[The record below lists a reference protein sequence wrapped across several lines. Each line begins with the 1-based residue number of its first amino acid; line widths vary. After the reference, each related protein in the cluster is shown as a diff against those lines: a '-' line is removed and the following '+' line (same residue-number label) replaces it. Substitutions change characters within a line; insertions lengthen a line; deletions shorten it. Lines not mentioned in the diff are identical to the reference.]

1 MSATR
6 KTLEALENQDEFISR
21 HNGPSADG
29 QREMLRALGL
39 DSLDQLV
46 DEAVPEV
53 IRAQGKL
60 DLPGAMTESQLLAEA
75 TRLAGKNEVM
85 TTLIGLGYHDCIV
98 PPVIQRNV
106 LENPGWYTAYTP
118 YQAEIAQGRLEA
130 LVNFQQMIMDL
141 TGMELASA
149 SLLDEGTAAAEA
161 MTLMQRVGKAKS
173 NKLFVAED
181 CFPQT
186 LAVIETRAV
195 PLGIEVQVGNPE
207 TDLNPDEVFG
217 VILQYTNTD
226 GEVRDYRALV
236 ERIHQTKALVT
247 VACDLLSLALLTP
260 PGEWGADVVIGSSQR
275 FGVPLGYGGPHAAF
289 MAFREAYKRTVPGR
303 IIGVSIDRHGNPA
316 YRLALQTREQHIR
329 RDKATSNICTAQ
341 VLLAVM
347 AGFYA
352 VWHGQK
358 GIKRIAGRVH
368 RLTDILATGLKSL
381 GVTVETQH
389 YFDSLVIQSD
399 DGVIERALA
408 ARINLRDLGNG
419 RVGLSLNEKT
429 TRETV
434 ETLWAVL
441 SGKNDH
447 GLSVAEL
454 DKSTASGIPAELQ
467 RTSEFLT
474 HSVFTSCRS
483 ETEMLRYLRQLREKD
498 VALDRSMIP
507 LGSCTMKLNATA
519 EMMPITLPGFSNI
532 HPFVPADQ
540 ATGYKELIDELESML
555 CTATGFAAVTLQ
567 PNAGSQGEYAG
578 LLAIRGYHEANG
590 DHHRNICIIPS
601 SAHGTNPASA
611 VLAGMKVVVVN
622 CDDQGNVDLED
633 LQAKCDQ
640 HAENLSALMI
650 TYPSTHGVFEESIR
664 DICAMVHDK
673 GGQVYMDG
681 ANFNALLGLAYPGD
695 IGADVMHMNL
705 HKTFCIPHG
714 GGGPGVGPIGV
725 AAHLV
730 DHLPGH
736 NLIDMGGAKAAN
748 SPVSSAPWGS
758 ASILPIS
765 WAYMKMMGGEGLT
778 LATKIAILNANYMAK
793 KLGDHF
799 PVLYTG
805 KNGYVAHE
813 CIIDTRPLKDET
825 GVTVDDIAK
834 RLMDFGFH
842 APTMSWPVAGTLMIE
857 PTESESKRELDQF
870 IEAMAAI
877 RAEAAKIE
885 DGTYTAED
893 NPLVNA
899 PHTAEDVMS
908 DDWTHCYSRQ
918 VAAYPV
924 KSLIT
929 AKYWPPVG
937 RVDNVY
943 GDRHLVCSCPA
954 VEDYREAAE

>member
-1 MSATR
+1 M
-6 KTLEALENQDEFISR
+6 TLDALENQDEFISR
-21 HNGPSADG
+21 HNGPSAEG
-29 QREMLRALGL
+29 QQEMLAALEVG
-39 DSLDQLV
+39 SLDQLI
-46 DEAVPEV
+46 EQAVPEV
-53 IRAQGKL
+53 IRAQAKL
-60 DLPGAMTESQLLAEA
+60 DLPGAITEAQLLAEA
-75 TRLAGKNEVM
+75 QRLAGKNQVM
-85 TTLIGLGYHDCIV
+85 TSLIGLGYHDCIV

-130 LVNFQQMIMDL
+130 LVNFQQMIMDM

-161 MTLMQRVGKAKS
+161 MTLMLRVGKAKS
-173 NKLFVAED
+173 NKLFVAAD
-181 CFPQT
+181 CYPQT
-186 LAVIETRAV
+186 LAVIQTRAAA
-195 PLGIEVQVGNPE
+195 LGIEVQVGDPE
-207 TDLNPDEVFG
+207 SDLNPDEVFG
-217 VILQYTNTD
+217 VILQYGSSN

-236 ERIHQTKALVT
+236 ARIHQTKALVT

-352 VWHGQK
+352 IWHGPE

-368 RLTDILATGLKSL
+368 RLTAILAAGLKRL
-381 GVTVETQH
+381 DVTVETEN
-389 YFDSLVIQSD
+389 YFDSLVVKT
-399 DGVIERALA
+399 DGRALARALA
-408 ARINLRDLGNG
+408 AGINLRDLGAG

-429 TRETV
+429 TRATV
-434 ETLWAVL
+434 ETLWSVL
-441 SGKNDH
+441 SGKSDS

-454 DKSTASGIPAELQ
+454 DAGAPSGLPAGLA
-467 RTSEFLT
+467 RRSPFLT
-474 HSVFTSCRS
+474 HPIFSSCRS
-483 ETEMLRYLRQLREKD
+483 ETEMLRYLRRLREKD

-540 ATGYKELIDELESML
+540 VTGYKELIDELESML
-555 CTATGFAAVTLQ
+555 CTATGFAAVSLQ

-578 LLAIRGYHEANG
+578 LLAIRGYHAARG
-590 DHHRNICIIPS
+590 DGHRNICIIPA

-611 VLAGMKVVVVN
+611 VLAGMKVVVVD
-622 CDDQGNVDLED
+622 CDDQGNVDMED
-633 LQAKCDQ
+633 LTAKCAQ
-640 HAENLSALMI
+640 HSDNLAALMI

-664 DICAMVHDK
+664 DICQLIHAK

-681 ANFNALLGLAYPGD
+681 ANFNALLGLAYPAE

-736 NLIDMGGAKAAN
+736 KLVDMGGAKATN

-793 KLGDHF
+793 KLSAHF
-799 PVLYTG
+799 PVLYSG
-805 KNGYVAHE
+805 KNGRVAHE
-813 CIIDTRPLKDET
+813 CIIDTRPLKEGT

-842 APTMSWPVAGTLMIE
+842 APTMSWPVVGTLMIE

-870 IEAMAAI
+870 IEAMAVI
-877 RAEAAKIE
+877 RAEAGKIE
-885 DGTYTAED
+885 DGTYSADD

-899 PHTAEDVMS
+899 PHTAEEVMA
-908 DDWTHCYSRQ
+908 DEWTHSYSRQ
-918 VAAYPV
+918 KAAYPV
-924 KSLIT
+924 PSLVG

-943 GDRHLVCSCPA
+943 GDRHLVCACPA
-954 VEDYREAAE
+954 VDDYREAAE